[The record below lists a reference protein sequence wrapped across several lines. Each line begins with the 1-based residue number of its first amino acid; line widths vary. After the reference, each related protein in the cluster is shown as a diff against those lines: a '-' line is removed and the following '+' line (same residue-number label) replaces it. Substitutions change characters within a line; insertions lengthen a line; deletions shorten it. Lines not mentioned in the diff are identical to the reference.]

1 MFLATHIPPSILW
14 LVFIITALAV
24 VTTSKLISKYVAGIS
39 EKTNL
44 GGAFLGAFVLSLVTS
59 IPELI
64 NGITTAALGSTTI
77 SYGNVIGV
85 NMMTLTVLVTLDII
99 FIKKGLF
106 KNISKSNILTILFV
120 ILFNIILAIALFCK
134 IPLEINLGF
143 TKISGWFLIMFVIY
157 VGFIYYIYKKGDS
170 EDDQDTEASGCD
182 KMTTKEVVIK
192 FIISSVVLISL
203 SVLTANLA
211 DQMALPK
218 EQGGYGLGQ
227 AVAGALLLSLCT
239 GLPEITS
246 CIQLSKL
253 GQGNIAVG
261 GIVGS
266 HLFNFLIFFVSDF
279 FYTKSTSL
287 NVYFQNPSEM
297 ILQQYNSLKT
307 MIIMGICLILL
318 LFLNTFKKKINNKF
332 LYALPCVVII
342 VIYLT
347 GWFTGILF

>member
-14 LVFIITALAV
+14 LVFIITAVAV
-24 VTTSKLISKYVAGIS
+24 VTTSKLISKYVAGIA
-39 EKTNL
+39 EKTKL

-64 NGITTAALGSTTI
+64 NGITTAAIGSTTI

-106 KNISKSNILTILFV
+106 KNISKSNILTILLV
-120 ILFNIILAIALFCK
+120 ILFNIILGIALFFK
-134 IPLEINLGF
+134 IPFEINLGF
-143 TKISGWFLIMFVIY
+143 TKISGWFLIMFVLY
-157 VGFIYYIYKKGDS
+157 VAFIYYIYKKGDS
-170 EDDQDTEASGCD
+170 EDDDNSECSGCE
-182 KMTTKEVVIK
+182 KMSLKEVIIK
-192 FIISSVVLISL
+192 FLICSVVLITL

-211 DQMALPK
+211 DQMALPVD
-218 EQGGYGLGQ
+218 QGGYGLGQ
-227 AVAGALLLSLCT
+227 AVAGALLLSICT

-279 FYTKSTSL
+279 FYTGSTSL

-297 ILQQYNSLKT
+297 IAQQFSSLKV
-307 MIIMGICLILL
+307 MLIMGVALELL
-318 LFLNTFKKKINNKF
+318 LFANVFKKKVNNKI

-347 GWFTGILF
+347 GWFTGVLF